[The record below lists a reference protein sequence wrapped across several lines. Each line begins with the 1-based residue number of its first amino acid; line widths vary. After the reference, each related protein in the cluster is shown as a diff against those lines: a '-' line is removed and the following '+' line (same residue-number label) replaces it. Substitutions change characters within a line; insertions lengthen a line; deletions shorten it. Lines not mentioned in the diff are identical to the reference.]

1 MSPKKLYI
9 IRGVSGSGKT
19 TLAKS
24 IWCDLVNCRHFE
36 ADMFFIKDDGSYVY
50 EPDRIKDAHQWCQL
64 AVEQAMRSSAR
75 VGSIIVSNTFTRKWE
90 YEHYL
95 RLADRYGFDVEIIV
109 CRGEYQNTHGVPDH
123 IVQAMRDRFEE

>member
-19 TLAKS
+19 TLAES
-24 IWCDLVNCRHFE
+24 IAKDFWCHHHFE
-36 ADMFFIKDDGSYVY
+36 ADMFFTKDDGSYVY

-64 AVEQAMRSSAR
+64 SVEQAMRSITGHGT
-75 VGSIIVSNTFTRKWE
+75 VIVSNTFTRKWE
-90 YEHYL
+90 YDHYL
-95 RLADRYGFDVEIIV
+95 MLANRYGFEVEIMV